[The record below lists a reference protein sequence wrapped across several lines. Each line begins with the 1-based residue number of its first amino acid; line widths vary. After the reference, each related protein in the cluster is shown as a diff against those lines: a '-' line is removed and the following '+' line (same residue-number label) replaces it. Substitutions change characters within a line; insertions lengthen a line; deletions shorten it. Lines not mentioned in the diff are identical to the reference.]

1 MGNNIGSLMVKSA
14 TNFNWLDLLTKSIPI
29 LMGIFIFFNPFPHT
43 TAIKE
48 ICYYLSVIIVTILIL
63 SKKIDFTFKTPL
75 LLPFG
80 LFILWSFLSIFFAF
94 DKENSIHDVYSHLI
108 RYVILFYILINFY
121 NSEKRLLYLS
131 RIIILSSTVFAIG
144 SLIYFY
150 FILDKSLLG
159 RTNQLNFVQTPV
171 GVIGVT
177 SVFSIILALNYLK
190 NNGQFPIKVLLS
202 FCVLAIFI
210 AMIMTQERSSLL
222 AILLAT
228 AVFFYK
234 NKKWMFVFL
243 ILMLVISAIFPI
255 MDRLQ
260 LFNPRKMYSSAV
272 KNIRIKI
279 DYLTLEVIKEH
290 PIIGIGF
297 GLQSYSKLDLEGY
310 QKRIPKEY
318 RQKKIITDPHNMVL
332 DVAVRLGVIGLG
344 FFFYI
349 IFVFFKM
356 CRSIIKYGKDNS
368 LKNWG
373 ICLAACFI
381 GVCTIGLFQPIF
393 SHMPEVVFCIIF
405 SITHV
410 VWQLNNEMIS
420 SESKVPKSKHD
431 LFKY

>member
-1 MGNNIGSLMVKSA
+1 MVEMGKQIGSLTVK
-14 TNFNWLDLLTKSIPI
+14 FNKNSNWMDLLIKSIPVLI
-29 LMGIFIFFNPFPHT
+29 GIFIFLNQYPHT

-48 ICYYLSVIIVTILIL
+48 ICFYLSIFLITILIL
-63 SKKIDFTFKTPL
+63 FKKIDFTLKTPL
-75 LLPFG
+75 LYPFG
-80 LFILWSFLSIFFAF
+80 LFIVWSFLSIFFAF
-94 DKENSIHDVYSHLI
+94 DKENSIHDFYSHLI

-121 NSEKRLLYLS
+121 NSEEKLVYLS
-131 RIIILSSTVFAIG
+131 RIIILSSAIFSIG
-144 SLIYFY
+144 GLIYIY
-150 FILDKSLLG
+150 FILDRSLLG
-159 RTNQLNFVQTPV
+159 RINQLSFVQTPV

-177 SVFSIILALNYLK
+177 SVFSIILALHFLK
-190 NNGQFPIKVLLS
+190 NKGQLHIKVLLT
-202 FCVLAIFI
+202 FCVLATFI

-222 AILLAT
+222 AILFAT
-228 AVFFYK
+228 VVCFYK
-234 NKKWMFVFL
+234 NKKWMVVCI
-243 ILMLVISAIFPI
+243 ILMLLISAIFPI

-260 LFNPRKMYSSAV
+260 LFNPKKMYTAAR

-310 QKRIPKEY
+310 QKKIPKEY
-318 RQKKIITDPHNMVL
+318 RQQRIITDPHNMVL
-332 DVAVRLGVIGLG
+332 DVAVIGLG

-356 CRSIIKYGKDNS
+356 CRSITKCGKDNS

-393 SHMPEVVFCIIF
+393 SHMPEVVFCLIF
-405 SITHV
+405 SMTHI
-410 VWQLNNEMIS
+410 VWQRHNEIIS
-420 SESKVPKSKHD
+420 SEPKVPKSKHD